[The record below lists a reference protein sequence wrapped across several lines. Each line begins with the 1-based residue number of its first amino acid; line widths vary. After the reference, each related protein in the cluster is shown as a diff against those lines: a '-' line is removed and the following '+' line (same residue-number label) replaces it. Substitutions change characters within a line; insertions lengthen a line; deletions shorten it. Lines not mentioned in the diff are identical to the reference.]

1 LRNPILLSFALFSLL
16 SACLFLYLYPSP
28 NPSTNPLSPS
38 LSPPTGLPFPSD
50 PPAAK
55 SEKVLKVA
63 SCDPGLSATVNPRS
77 DVTQIQ
83 LENTGKVP
91 LSRIKVSADGRI
103 LGILSELSPGEKKIL
118 AAGGP
123 VEDVSVTANDPSK
136 REVRGEVLHLAP
148 REYLPLPTGGAA
160 PEPEQQ
166 LTTMSVFAPASS
178 AVEKDNLLVL
188 SGPSQP
194 SPISL
199 MITTN
204 KSEGREGD
212 AVEYRCTAVNCGDVA
227 LSSVRIF
234 CGERMASTTFLTPGQ
249 ELHLDGSLAISDHLQ
264 LQAGAEGRDAQGRL
278 WTNNTSMEIWKVS
291 PQLALEASAPSEVHR
306 GDVVTLTVRLQN
318 MGEGNL
324 TDLAVS
330 DSFGPISR
338 IDLLLPGEARM
349 LEASRRAE
357 EPLSEKVKAVG
368 LDSSRNQ
375 VYACQNLEI
384 RVLKAALEIESQPAQ
399 QMVYPHQPAEVTW
412 VLNNTGVETL
422 SNITLSGSEG
432 KCTLRELSPGRSVRM
447 AAIYSVD
454 RSGWVNVTA
463 HGSDQGGYPVLA
475 EGAVFLKALQPA
487 IGLRINPSEAEISP
501 GENAE
506 FSLLVTNAGDD
517 FLSDIVLGQDGG
529 TLATLEGLAP
539 GEFRVI
545 DVALAVSKNSTLS
558 FAVEG
563 TDSNGKIWTAAAQAQ
578 VRIVTS
584 ALKILARA
592 SPIIVKPGQISKI
605 TCKVTNSGSIPLYN
619 VFVIS
624 KTFGPLGTIDYLPP
638 KRQQEVGAEVPVS
651 AEVQDSITAEGF
663 TQEKESV
670 RGTAQLRIA
679 VLSLG
684 GAKEPSGDALQEDDT
699 RPRIEVSQVDIH
711 AGKLSVPMALPSG
724 NRTAKQATRQI
735 ATDIDR
741 STKGSSQMALNS
753 LSDFLCRL
761 QKVLE
766 LLGYKAEVSSFED
779 EPTSSP
785 QESMQ
790 ESNYEL
796 SIEGVRG
803 SEHGAIMV
811 LDVGASPSQ
820 PPAST
825 PVKITTHV
833 KSGGLKEAKVRWGL
847 SEAPLTKQDMSGV
860 ARVKETSMSIE
871 SGTEE
876 DGYWSCIIPGQPAG
890 TYLVLSVSLSDG
902 LNSIED
908 GPYLLHWS
916 TVSSPAKDT
925 LQRDAISQGK
935 GMLFIESS
943 SVSGKGDVSIK
954 DSIQGSTVNFEEKL
968 WGNGSINLESLRC
981 IDKKASQDKFTQ
993 QKDLVFT
1000 GGVLH
1005 GRQTIE
1011 SPSFYGGIGASVSER
1026 FNLTHVDRSESSG
1039 VEDVGR
1045 SNKTLAYS
1053 AEQAFE
1059 GSWNIKTQYAKFY
1072 RKIKADQQYTG
1083 SFQTQKNIK
1092 FEDMGKA

>member
-28 NPSTNPLSPS
+28 THSTNHLSQS
-38 LSPPTGLPFPSD
+38 LSPPTGLSIPSD
-50 PPAAK
+50 PPADK
-55 SEKVLKVA
+55 SEKVLKVT

-91 LSRIKVSADGRI
+91 LSRIRVSADGRT

-123 VEDVSVTANDPSK
+123 VEDVSVTANDPSD
-136 REVRGEVLHLAP
+136 REVRGDVLHLAP
-148 REYLPLPTGGAA
+148 REYLPLPGGAAA
-160 PEPEQQ
+160 PEPEQ
-166 LTTMSVFAPASS
+166 LTTMSVFAPPPS
-178 AVEKDNLLVL
+178 AVENEDLAP
-188 SGPSQP
+188 SRSSQP
-194 SPISL
+194 SQISL
-199 MITTN
+199 VITTN
-204 KSEGREGD
+204 KSEGREGE
-212 AVEYRCTAVNCGDVA
+212 VVGYRCAAVNCGDAA
-227 LSSVRIF
+227 LSSVKIF

-249 ELHLDGSLAISDHLQ
+249 ELHLDGSRAIADHLQ
-264 LQAGAEGRDAQGRL
+264 LRAEAAGIDAQGRL
-278 WTNNTSMEIWKVS
+278 WTNNTSIEIWKTS
-291 PQLALEASAPSEVHR
+291 PQLALEASAPAEVHR
-306 GDVVTLTVRLQN
+306 GDVVTLKVRLQN
-318 MGEGNL
+318 LGEENL
-324 TDLAVS
+324 TDMVVS

-349 LEASRRAE
+349 LEASHRIE
-357 EPLSEKVKAVG
+357 EPLLEKVKAVG
-368 LDSSRNQ
+368 LNSSKNQ
-375 VYACQNLEI
+375 VYACGNLEI
-384 RVLKAALEIESQPAQ
+384 KVLKAALEIKSQPTQ
-399 QMVYPHQPAEVTW
+399 LMVYSLQPAEVTW
-412 VLNNTGVETL
+412 VLNNAGAETI

-432 KCTLRELSPGRSVRM
+432 KCMLRELPPGRSVRM
-447 AAIYSVD
+447 AAIYTVD
-454 RSGWVNVTA
+454 SSGWVNVTA
-463 HGSDQGGYPVLA
+463 RGSDQGGYPVLA
-475 EGAVFLKALQPA
+475 EGGVFLKALQPA
-487 IGLRINPSEAEISP
+487 IALKINPSLAEICP
-501 GENAE
+501 GENAL

-517 FLSDIVLGQDGG
+517 FLGDIVLDQGGG
-529 TLATLEGLAP
+529 TLATLEGLEP

-545 DVALAVSKNSTLS
+545 EVALAVSKNSTLD
-558 FAVEG
+558 FHVEG
-563 TDSNGKIWTAAAQAQ
+563 TDSNGRVWTAATQAQA
-578 VRIVTS
+578 RIVTS
-584 ALKILARA
+584 ALKIFARA

-605 TCKVTNSGSIPLYN
+605 TCKVTNTGSIPLYN

-624 KTFGPLGTIDYLPP
+624 RTFGPLGTIDFLPP
-638 KRQQEVGAEVPVS
+638 KGQQEVAAEVPVS

-663 TQEKESV
+663 SQERESV

-684 GAKEPSGDALQEDDT
+684 GAKEPSGDELQADDA
-699 RPRIEVSQVDIH
+699 RPRIAVSQVDIH

-724 NRTAKQATRQI
+724 NQTAEQATRQI
-735 ATDIDR
+735 ASDIDR
-741 STKGSSQMALNS
+741 STKDSSQMALDS

-761 QKVLE
+761 EKVLE
-766 LLGYKAEVSSFED
+766 LLGYKAEITSFED
-779 EPTSSP
+779 EPTASP
-785 QESMQ
+785 EGSLQER
-790 ESNYEL
+790 NYEL

-803 SEHGAIMV
+803 SEHGAIRV
-811 LDVGASPSQ
+811 LDVSASPSQ
-820 PPAST
+820 PPASA

-833 KSGGLKEAKVRWGL
+833 KSGGLKEATVRWGL
-847 SEAPLTKQDMSGV
+847 SEAPLTKQDMSEV
-860 ARVKETSMSIE
+860 ARVKETSMSLE
-871 SGTEE
+871 SGTGG
-876 DGYWSCIIPGQPAG
+876 DGYWSCTIPGQPAG

-902 LNSIED
+902 TTSIED

-916 TVSSPAKDT
+916 TVNSQGKDN
-925 LQRDAISQGK
+925 LQRDIVSQGK

-954 DSIQGSTVNFEEKL
+954 DSIKGSTLNFEEKI

-1039 VEDVGR
+1039 IEDVGR
-1045 SNKTLAYS
+1045 SNKTLAYN
-1053 AEQAFE
+1053 AEQAFD

-1072 RKIKADQQYTG
+1072 KKIKADQQYTG

-1092 FEDMGKA
+1092 FEDTGRA